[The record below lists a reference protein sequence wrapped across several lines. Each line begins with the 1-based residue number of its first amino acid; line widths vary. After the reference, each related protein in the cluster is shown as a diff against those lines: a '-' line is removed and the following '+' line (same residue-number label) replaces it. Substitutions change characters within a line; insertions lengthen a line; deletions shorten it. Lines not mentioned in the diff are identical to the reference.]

1 MAAPVKVS
9 DRLLTLAREEARE
22 THRSATA
29 QIEHW
34 ATLGRAVEALVTY
47 RDVLALKRAGQ
58 ALPVPALVR
67 PDDVDALLRSVAA
80 DRDREGVKARVR
92 AGGTPVY
99 TADPERPGTVIEV
112 RPDGTRTRGRLEGRV
127 FVPAPPASAT
137 RMAARMVRRK
147 PARRA

>member
-34 ATLGRAVEALVTY
+34 ATLGRAVEALVAY

-58 ALPVPALVR
+58 ALPVPVFVR
-67 PDDVDALLRSVAA
+67 PEEVDALLQRVGA
-80 DRDREGVKARVR
+80 DPDREGVKARIR
-92 AGGTPVY
+92 GGGTPVY
-99 TADPERPGTVIEV
+99 AADPQRPGAIVEIL
-112 RPDGTRTRGRLEGRV
+112 PDGTRARGRLEGRE
-127 FVPAPPASAT
+127 FVPARSAPVS
-137 RMAARMVRRK
+137 RMAARVVKGK
-147 PARRA
+147 PARRK